1 MVDDFERKSA
11 AFHRSW
17 QRRNAIAF
25 AVLGTMLILGAVAFT
40 VLITVGIYD
49 DPTHHIPMDFRR
61 GVAGLALAFG
71 GGVLCLRMAVRVLR
85 GKVEDPDAELRREI
99 GG

>member
-1 MVDDFERKSA
+1 MADDFDRKAA

-25 AVLGTMLILGAVAFT
+25 AVLGTMLLLGAAAAT
-40 VLITVGIYD
+40 VFIAVGIYD
-49 DPTHHIPMDFRR
+49 DPTHHIPANIGR
-61 GVAGLALAFG
+61 GIGGLVFAFG

-99 GG
+99 GS